1 MNSRFYILLI
11 ALCTTLSLTSFT
23 ENSCSSVGQKWIKE
37 LVKEYSEGKFKA
49 RLAVIDAEVQ
59 KMTEEGEF
67 DQHKVYDIASLEEEK
82 DSAEGKQELE
92 ELSARLAPCHNKLD
106 QLKRDCKEALAK
118 VANEYPESEIAKSI
132 KDYDKI
138 DGNIEYVVE
147 KYKSL
152 QQLENILDCG
162 KKTLYPQFAEIANK
176 YKLRQYAIMSLDSDF
191 EMIEDSTVG
200 FHTPECANQ
209 YAIDS
214 TLIRFEEFLE
224 ACEITQ
230 RHSDESLRFLIT
242 RGINDY
248 MELHG
253 TVYDISYLSALGN
266 GSAAPRDDAE
276 KQVADIMSN
285 HQAKEKA
292 LIKEFFKS

>member
-1 MNSRFYILLI
+1 MNSKFYILLI
-11 ALCTTLSLTSFT
+11 ALCTTLSLTSFI
-23 ENSCSSVGQKWIKE
+23 ENSCSSVGQKWVKE
-37 LVKEYSEGKFKA
+37 LVKDYSEGKFKA

-67 DQHKVYDIASLEEEK
+67 DQHKVYDIASLEEM

-92 ELSARLAPCHNKLD
+92 ELSARLGPYQNKIA
-106 QLKRDCKEALAK
+106 QLKRESKGALTK
-118 VANEYPESEIAKSI
+118 VAHDYPKSEISESI
-132 KDYDKI
+132 KAYNKI
-138 DGNIEYVVE
+138 ENNIEFVVE

-162 KKTLYPQFAEIANK
+162 KNPLYPQFAEIANK
-176 YKLRQYAIMSLDSDF
+176 YKLRQYAIMSLNRDF
-191 EMIEDSTVG
+191 EMIEDSAVG
-200 FHTPECANQ
+200 FHTPESANQ

-224 ACEITQ
+224 AGEITQ
-230 RHSDESLRFLIT
+230 RHSDDSLRLLIT

-253 TVYDISYLSALGN
+253 NEYDIRYLFSLGN
-266 GSAAPRDDAE
+266 GSAAPRDEVE

-285 HQAKEKA
+285 YQAKEKA
-292 LIKEFFKS
+292 LIQEFFKS